1 MRGHSPGACENANTA
16 MIFDWDDLRYFL
28 AVVRA
33 GRLTTA
39 ARRLHVDHA
48 TCSRRIAALEK
59 ALAVKLFE
67 RRPQGYFVTNHGAR
81 LVEIAEVIET
91 QALAA
96 QSEIGGKD
104 LTLAGTVR
112 IGAPDGFGTY
122 FLAPRIGRL
131 LAKYPDLRL
140 ELVAMPRVLSL
151 SKREADLAISLNRPN
166 EGKIVAK
173 KLVDY
178 DLALYASREYVQSAQ
193 PIRTAEDLFDH
204 PIIGYVDD
212 LIFTPELNYLGEI
225 ATGLRAKLQSSNI
238 IAQMTAT
245 VAGHGICVLPRFMT
259 AHQPSLVRVLPKYVS
274 IRRSFWLTIHADM
287 RDLSRIRVIV
297 AFLTTEIRNARRLFM
312 PADD

>member
-1 MRGHSPGACENANTA
+1 
-16 MIFDWDDLRYFL
+16 
-28 AVVRA
+28 
-33 GRLTTA
+33 
-39 ARRLHVDHA
+39 
-48 TCSRRIAALEK
+48 LEK

-81 LVEIAEVIET
+81 LIEIAEVIET

-104 LTLAGTVR
+104 LTLAGSVR

-122 FLAPRIGRL
+122 FLAPRVGRL
-131 LAKYPDLRL
+131 LAKYPDLQL

-178 DLALYASREYVQSAQ
+178 DLALYASREYLQSAQ

-259 AHQPSLVRVLPKYVS
+259 AHQPGLARVLPKSVS
-274 IRRSFWLTIHADM
+274 IRRSFWLTVHADM
-287 RDLSRIRVIV
+287 RDLSRIRMIV